1 MKIAIIGGGWAGL
14 AAAVHAT
21 HLGHNVHVFEAA
33 KTLGGRARALDCR
46 LPDGN
51 PLTLDNGQHILIG
64 AYSDTLRLMQHVGL
78 EPEQLLLRLPL
89 TLSFPDGTGLRL
101 PRWPAPL
108 DAVAGIV
115 RARGWSTADK
125 WSLIKAVLLW
135 QWKRF
140 KCNAHTTVA
149 DLCHGIS
156 APVFNTLIE
165 PLCVSALNT
174 PAHRASGQVFLRVLK
189 DSLFGGHGSSNL
201 LLPKVDLTT
210 LFPQAAALWV
220 QQHSGSVITGC
231 RVDHIT
237 HSPQGWN
244 IANQTFDAVVIATS
258 SSVAAQMLVTN
269 AQRMHPDISASV
281 QQWASTAQALQFESI
296 ATVYAYASNAH
307 LHQPMLALHS
317 TTEHPAQFVFDR
329 GQLGGTDGV
338 LAFVVSASNA
348 PREVIQTQVLQQAQQ
363 QLQLALQPIQT
374 IVEKRATFACTPS
387 LERPQTAIATGLVA
401 CGDYVA
407 GPYPATLE
415 GAVRSGVSAINAITN
430 CLHISASK
438 LKYQP

>member
-1 MKIAIIGGGWAGL
+1 MKIAIIGGGWAGM

-21 HLGHNVHVFEAA
+21 HLGHSVHVFETA
-33 KTLGGRARALDCR
+33 KTLGGRARALDCS
-46 LPDGN
+46 LPDGS
-51 PLTLDNGQHILIG
+51 PLNLDNGQHILIG
-64 AYSDTLRLMQHVGL
+64 AYSDTIGLMQRVGL
-78 EPEQLLLRLPL
+78 APEQLLLRLPL
-89 TLSFPDGTGLRL
+89 TLSFPDGTGLQL

-115 RARGWSTADK
+115 RASGWSLADK
-125 WSLIKAVLLW
+125 WSLIKASLKW

-140 KCNAHTTVA
+140 QCNAHTTVA

-189 DSLFGGHGSSNL
+189 DSLFGGRGSSNL
-201 LLPKVDLTT
+201 LLPKVDLTA
-210 LFPQAAALWV
+210 LFPQAAALWI
-220 QQHSGSVITGC
+220 QRHGGSVSKGC
-231 RVDHIT
+231 RVDHIM
-237 HSPQGWN
+237 HSPQGWQ

-258 SSVAAQMLVTN
+258 SSVAAQMLVSN
-269 AQRMHPDISASV
+269 AQHMHPDMSASV

-296 ATVYAYASNAH
+296 ATVYAYARNAR
-307 LHQPMLALHS
+307 LSQPMLALHS
-317 TTEHPAQFVFDR
+317 TTDHPAQFVFDR
-329 GQLGGTDGV
+329 AQLGGTDGV

-374 IVEKRATFACTPS
+374 IVEKRATFACTPG
-387 LERPQTAIATGLVA
+387 LDRPQTLINTGLVA

-415 GAVRSGVSAINAITN
+415 GAVRSGIHAINQ
-430 CLHISASK
+430 L
-438 LKYQP
+438 LQ